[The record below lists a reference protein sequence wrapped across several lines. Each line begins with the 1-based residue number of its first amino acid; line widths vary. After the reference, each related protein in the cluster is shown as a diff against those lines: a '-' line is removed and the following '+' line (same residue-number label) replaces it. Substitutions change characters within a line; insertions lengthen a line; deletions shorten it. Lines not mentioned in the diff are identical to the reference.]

1 MSTEANIPLNV
12 KQGYTLSRSEQMTE
26 ILQTT
31 FSNVFSITGI
41 FNENY
46 SILI

>member
-1 MSTEANIPLNV
+1 MSTEANMPLNV
-12 KQGYTLSRSEQMTE
+12 KQVYTLSRSEQMTE

-31 FSNVFSITGI
+31 FSNVFSII
-41 FNENY
+41 LNENY